1 MNVHAQRER
10 QIARA
15 ARANAIS
22 LNEKTPCLVRS
33 LEMRGIISL
42 SLCFFARR
50 LTNFERNFSG
60 PYLSP
65 LPG

>member
-10 QIARA
+10 QIARV

-22 LNEKTPCLVRS
+22 LSERTPCLVSS
-33 LEMRGIISL
+33 LDMKGIISL

-50 LTNFERNFSG
+50 LTILERNFSG